1 MRDNAR
7 QYEAIRGNTRQGEE
21 VADNDEQQHFP
32 NEADAEGEPLPNL
45 RSGELEQGD
54 RPSGDA
60 VERAS
65 GSDLQPSAGTVSP
78 SETPIEPLEN
88 ITGETLIQLLASE
101 NYSWHG
107 LLPPP
112 EHFKQYSPQVQGKM
126 VAWNDARILDESKR
140 LDKLTDA
147 QISNSKNLTG
157 WAVFLTVLFTILAA
171 IAGFKYENTVLAA
184 LFLGVPALS
193 TVVSMI
199 NSARIG
205 GKEHP
210 KPQER

>member
-1 MRDNAR
+1 M
-7 QYEAIRGNTRQGEE
+7 
-21 VADNDEQQHFP
+21 ADNDEQQHFP

-45 RSGELEQGD
+45 RSGELEQRN
-54 RPSGDA
+54 RPSSDA
-60 VERAS
+60 VEGAP
-65 GSDLQPSAGTVSP
+65 GSDLQPSAGTVGSP
-78 SETPIEPLEN
+78 ATPIEPLEN
-88 ITGETLIQLLASE
+88 ITSEALIQFLGSE

-147 QISNSKNLTG
+147 QIANSKNLTG
-157 WAVFLTVLFTILAA
+157 WAVLLTVLFTLLAA
-171 IAGFKYENTVLAA
+171 IAGFMYENTVLAA

-205 GKEHP
+205 GKENP

>member
-1 MRDNAR
+1 M
-7 QYEAIRGNTRQGEE
+7 
-21 VADNDEQQHFP
+21 ADNDEQQHFP

-45 RSGELEQGD
+45 RSGELEQRN
-54 RPSGDA
+54 RPSSDA
-60 VERAS
+60 VEGAP
-65 GSDLQPSAGTVSP
+65 GSDLQPSAGTVGSP
-78 SETPIEPLEN
+78 ATPIEPLEN
-88 ITGETLIQLLASE
+88 ITSEALIQFLGSE

-112 EHFKQYSPQVQGKM
+112 EHFKQYSPQFQGKM

-147 QISNSKNLTG
+147 QIANSKNLTS
-157 WAVFLTVLFTILAA
+157 WAVLLTVLFTILTA
-171 IAGFKYENTVLAA
+171 IAGFVYENTVLAA

-205 GKEHP
+205 GKENP

>member
-1 MRDNAR
+1 M
-7 QYEAIRGNTRQGEE
+7 
-21 VADNDEQQHFP
+21 ADNDEQQHFP

-45 RSGELEQGD
+45 RSGELEQRN
-54 RPSGDA
+54 RPSSDA
-60 VERAS
+60 VEGAS
-65 GSDLQPSAGTVSP
+65 GSDLQPSADTVSP

-112 EHFKQYSPQVQGKM
+112 EDFKQYSPQVQGQM

-147 QISNSKNLTG
+147 QIANSKNLTG
-157 WAVFLTVLFTILAA
+157 WAVLLTILFTIMAA

-205 GKEHP
+205 GKEPP

>member
-1 MRDNAR
+1 M
-7 QYEAIRGNTRQGEE
+7 
-21 VADNDEQQHFP
+21 ADNDEQQHFP

-45 RSGELEQGD
+45 RSGELEQRN
-54 RPSGDA
+54 RPSSDA
-60 VERAS
+60 VEGAS
-65 GSDLQPSAGTVSP
+65 GSDLQPSADTVSP

-101 NYSWHG
+101 NYSWRG

-147 QISNSKNLTG
+147 QIENSKNLTG
-157 WAVFLTVLFTILAA
+157 WAVFLTILFTIMAA

-205 GKEHP
+205 GKEPP